1 MKKNTILEIFILNYT
16 IDNDEITVNVASGN
30 SYTLPYTEENEKHI
44 IKTMEK
50 QSIESINMEKE
61 ILAKYVSNVKLI
73 GLAGASV
80 TLSFA
85 LLASG
90 VIPLVAVGYAT
101 VGGTALSVLGYNN
114 AKKNKKVLE
123 DINKN
128 KLFLANKKIIN
139 KNIDNIKNNVDSLDE
154 RAKYLVENI
163 EKEQQLNIND
173 IKEIDYNELKD
184 IVKSV
189 EPEEGKVKTLTRKK
203 D

>member
-1 MKKNTILEIFILNYT
+1 MKKNTILESFILNYT

-189 EPEEGKVKTLTRKK
+189 EPEEVKVKTLTRKK
-203 D
+203 Y

>member
-1 MKKNTILEIFILNYT
+1 MKKNTILESFILNYT

-101 VGGTALSVLGYNN
+101 VGGTAISVLGYNN

-189 EPEEGKVKTLTRKK
+189 EPEEVKVKTLTRKK
-203 D
+203 Y

>member
-1 MKKNTILEIFILNYT
+1 MKKNTILESFILNYT

-154 RAKYLVENI
+154 RAKCLVENI

-189 EPEEGKVKTLTRKK
+189 EPEEVKVKTLTRKK
-203 D
+203 Y

>member
-1 MKKNTILEIFILNYT
+1 MKKNTILESFILNYT

-114 AKKNKKVLE
+114 AKKTKKVLE

-189 EPEEGKVKTLTRKK
+189 EPEEVKVKTLTRKK
-203 D
+203 Y

>member
-1 MKKNTILEIFILNYT
+1 MKKNTILESFILNYT

-90 VIPLVAVGYAT
+90 VIPLVAVGYAA

-189 EPEEGKVKTLTRKK
+189 EPEEVKVKTLTRKK
-203 D
+203 Y